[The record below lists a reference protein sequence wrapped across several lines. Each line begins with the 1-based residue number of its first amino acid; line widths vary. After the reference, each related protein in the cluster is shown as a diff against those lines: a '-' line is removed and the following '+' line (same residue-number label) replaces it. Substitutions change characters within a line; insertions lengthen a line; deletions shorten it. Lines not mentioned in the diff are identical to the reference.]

1 MAEVNPIIRGL
12 TEKEAWTSPEA
23 EDPRL
28 RGRTYSIT
36 FDAVWEA
43 SITVIRK
50 RSKRW
55 TLVLDDDRAGRIDAL
70 ATSFFRGLE
79 TEVVIRIG
87 LDENG
92 QTRVD
97 ATSRSRTDIRD
108 YGRCRRLI
116 GRFMRKLDREL
127 DAAPGQILDPAL
139 LPRVRESA

>member
-1 MAEVNPIIRGL
+1 MAEVNPVIRGL
-12 TEKEAWTSPEA
+12 TEKEAATSPEA
-23 EDPRL
+23 DDDRL
-28 RGRTYSIT
+28 RGRTYSIP
-36 FDAVWEA
+36 FDTVWEA
-43 SITVIRK
+43 SIAVIRK
-50 RSKRW
+50 RSRRW

-70 ATSFFRGLE
+70 STSLFRGLE

-127 DAAPGQILDPAL
+127 GASPGQILDPAL
-139 LPRVRESA
+139 LPHLQESA